1 MKPFDIGLMI
11 WANEAEAKINA
22 IKSLGLG
29 VGQVG
34 VLWRDIDSPAKRRAL
49 AKLLQGS
56 GIEWVTLFAAFD
68 GESYADIAAVRDTV
82 GLVPLDLRAARFE
95 IAKRISDFGCEVGIT
110 RFAFHVGCVPENP
123 DDPAYMPI
131 VRMLRLLAG
140 HCRFNGQQFC
150 FETGQESADSLL
162 RLITDTKETNV
173 RVNFD
178 PANMVLYGSGDP
190 IEALGKLAPHVATVH
205 CKDGKSPAAPG
216 KLGTE
221 VPLGQG
227 EVGFERFIAK
237 LREIGYEGP
246 LCIEREITGDQQIA
260 DVRQGIELLRR
271 IVVAPVTAPPTPVAP
286 PLPAAQIEPPAA
298 SIDPPIAP
306 TEPPL
311 IKTAAESVPAP
322 SAAEPAPPAP
332 EPPAAPAEPPTAPT
346 EPPAA

>member
-11 WANEAEAKINA
+11 WANEAEAKINTM
-22 IKSLGLG
+22 KSLGLS

-82 GLVPLDLRAARFE
+82 GLVPPGLRAARLE
-95 IAKRISDFGCEVGIT
+95 ITKKLSDFACEVGIP

-123 DDPAYMPI
+123 DDPAYTPI
-131 VRMLRLLAG
+131 ARMLRLLAG
-140 HCRFNGQQFC
+140 HCRFNSQHLC

-162 RLITDTKETNV
+162 RLIADTKESNV
-173 RVNFD
+173 KVNFD

-190 IEALGKLAPHVATVH
+190 IEALGKLAAHISTVH
-205 CKDGKSPAAPG
+205 CKDGLRPAEPG
-216 KLGTE
+216 KLGVE

-227 EVGFERFIAK
+227 EVGFERFIAR

-260 DVRQGIELLRR
+260 DVRQGIELLQR
-271 IVVAPVTAPPTPVAP
+271 ILAAPVAAPPPAPVEVPPPAPEPVAP
-286 PLPAAQIEPPAA
+286 P
-298 SIDPPIAP
+298 
-306 TEPPL
+306 
-311 IKTAAESVPAP
+311 P
-322 SAAEPAPPAP
+322 SGPAPPAP
-332 EPPAAPAEPPTAPT
+332 EPPAAAVEPALAPVAAEPAAPAPT
-346 EPPAA
+346 PEPPIS